1 MTNDIPIGTLSISE
15 QILKDQTPLRD
26 RYDLVLV
33 AVSWE
38 SRCHG
43 CAYLLTGRADQTLVI
58 HFASSDAEMEKRK
71 KQHRETIEASLSD
84 AKFLDLDRS
93 SQFTENAKAL
103 ETEITKAARTKGR
116 ALRVLMDMTCIPKRY
131 LLFLMGLGFRREM
144 FSSIDIIYSE
154 AEKYEIEIAPTGLSG
169 QQSAL
174 ISEGEWTSAQIPY
187 LEADNYVPTKRD
199 LYISVGAELTQAS
212 PIVDR
217 FEPNKLV
224 LFHIKEGQHR
234 LPSSVI
240 NREKPALDQ
249 LSAVSGVRQE
259 YFGLHEIAGVATSVL
274 KSRTGST
281 TCFAIGPKTHAVAF
295 CLAALADDQI
305 QVVCRT
311 PSAYLVNE
319 VKASGT
325 TYFYRIHDRF
335 DPYSFWDER

>member
-1 MTNDIPIGTLSISE
+1 MISDVPVGTLSISE

-26 RYDLVLV
+26 RYDLALA

-43 CAYLLTGRADQTLVI
+43 CAKLLAGRADQTIII
-58 HFASSDAEMEKRK
+58 HFASSDPEMEKRK

-84 AKFLDLDRS
+84 AKFLDLHRS

-103 ETEITKAARTKGR
+103 EAEITKIARTKGR

-144 FSSIDIIYSE
+144 FSSIDIVYSE
-154 AEKYEIEIAPTGLSG
+154 AEKYEIEIAPTDLSG

-224 LFHIKEGQHR
+224 LFHIKEGQRR
-234 LPSSVI
+234 LPPSVI
-240 NREKPALDQ
+240 DREKPALDQ

-274 KSRTGST
+274 ESRTGST

-311 PSAYLVNE
+311 PSAYVVNE

-335 DPYSFWDER
+335 DPCSFWDE